1 MAQIHKAVE
10 VTIAV
15 CYACMQFNALY
26 EAAIDGA
33 ERAPL
38 AARRIANITEHLTW
52 QITCYV
58 SRGLFERHKVT
69 FAWMLAVSILTSAG
83 KARALPSAYAWW
95 QPCVRF
101 M

>member
-1 MAQIHKAVE
+1 MRKSSEGGTLLLVLCKSLTCGLQHA
-10 VTIAV
+10 
-15 CYACMQFNALY
+15 QFNSLY

-38 AARRIANITEHLTW
+38 AARRIANIIEHLTW

-83 KARALPSAYAWW
+83 KARRKSKP
-95 QPCVRF
+95 
-101 M
+101 